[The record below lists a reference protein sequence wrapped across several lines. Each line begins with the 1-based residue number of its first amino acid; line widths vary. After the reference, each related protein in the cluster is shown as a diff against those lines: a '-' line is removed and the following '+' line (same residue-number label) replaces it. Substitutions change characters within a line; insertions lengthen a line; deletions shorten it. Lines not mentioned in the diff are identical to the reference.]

1 MTATGLLERLAASA
15 STKMM
20 ALTTNQADNDRDH
33 VDVSVA
39 AHRKPAP
46 PEDAGAVR
54 PKLDRL
60 PTVTLELLYSF
71 LTHAELHAVEMSSSV
86 LADAV
91 NGHWKNHALESV
103 VVADHD
109 KRTHAWKDVACIAHG
124 FCREEDKRMLKGVIG
139 FSSADRDS
147 ENPNNTLAPSQC
159 WREICKFDG
168 RCALDRP
175 HEFLDIPSFAMTLGE
190 RIQMKCGCS
199 RGRSCYWSSSASTD
213 KFANDYIDYAL
224 DGPTLVS
231 AVQVLPYR
239 VFWHPG
245 SPTYAPIKVRFE
257 FREKHTTDDMNNN
270 CDRLVYESPEFPVQN
285 DMTLQT
291 FRLPRKVWAS
301 DETVLRVHLLGRQ
314 QQQTFELPAWMQ
326 QNEEDQLPKY
336 YSCLS
341 YVNAVGVSKASLSA
355 PRHVEPQLSK
365 GAAPMPASSSPSLG
379 PTALAEF
386 MVACVEGLI
395 DISRRRSDGVNPS

>member
-15 STKMM
+15 STTMM
-20 ALTTNQADNDRDH
+20 ALTTNQADNDSDCMEIR
-33 VDVSVA
+33 A
-39 AHRKPAP
+39 AAQSKQASRVGAA
-46 PEDAGAVR
+46 DAGAVR

-60 PTVTLELLYSF
+60 PTVTLELLYTF
-71 LTHAELHAVEMSSSV
+71 LTHAELHAVEMSCLV
-86 LADAV
+86 LSDAV
-91 NGHWKNHALESV
+91 RGHWRNHALESV
-103 VVADHD
+103 VVANDA

-139 FSSADRDS
+139 FSSADRES
-147 ENPNNTLAPSQC
+147 ENPGNTLAPSQC
-159 WREICKFDG
+159 WREIC
-168 RCALDRP
+168 
-175 HEFLDIPSFAMTLGE
+175 
-190 RIQMKCGCS
+190 
-199 RGRSCYWSSSASTD
+199 SSASTD
-213 KFANDYIDYAL
+213 KFANDFIDYAL
-224 DGPTLVS
+224 DGPSLVS

-257 FREKHTTDDMNNN
+257 FRERHLGDRNDVAA
-270 CDRLVYESPEFPVQN
+270 DRLVYESPEFPVQN

-291 FRLPRKVWAS
+291 FKLPVKVWATS
-301 DETVLRVHLLGRQ
+301 ETVLRVHLLGRQ

-341 YVNAVGVSKASLSA
+341 YVNAVGVSKASLTA
-355 PRHVEPQLSK
+355 PRPEAKPLKASPSTT
-365 GAAPMPASSSPSLG
+365 AASSPSLG

-395 DISRRRSDGVNPS
+395 DISRRRSEGASPS